1 MDFEID
7 IKKIA
12 KCYIEDIVNMDD
24 LQVKN
29 DKRRLIIT
37 SKVIIIILL
46 LVGFGVLRLFY
57 YAYENTMKDRMI
69 D

>member
-1 MDFEID
+1 
-7 IKKIA
+7 
-12 KCYIEDIVNMDD
+12 MDD

-37 SKVIIIILL
+37 STVIIILL